1 MISKIKMILVV
12 LATFSLFAVPA
23 AVSADSI
30 QNEIGCGSFAGSNT
44 ANGYNNSSG
53 CAGEVNNSNTA
64 TTGIGALINEVIT
77 TFSWI
82 VGGISVIM
90 VIYGGFRYVTSG
102 GNDSSISGAKNT
114 IVYALIGLV
123 IVALAQVI
131 VHFVLSKAFS
141 VGAVYSTHLF
151 R

>member
-1 MISKIKMILVV
+1 MIKKIKTILVI
-12 LATFSLFAVPA
+12 LGTFSLLAVPA

-30 QNEIGCGSFAGSNT
+30 QNELACGTTTGSNNPQAYDT
-44 ANGYNNSSG
+44 GGCVAVVNGGQS
-53 CAGEVNNSNTA
+53 A
-64 TTGIGALINEVIT
+64 TTGVGALITEVID

-141 VGAVYSTHLF
+141 VGSVVYTTHFF